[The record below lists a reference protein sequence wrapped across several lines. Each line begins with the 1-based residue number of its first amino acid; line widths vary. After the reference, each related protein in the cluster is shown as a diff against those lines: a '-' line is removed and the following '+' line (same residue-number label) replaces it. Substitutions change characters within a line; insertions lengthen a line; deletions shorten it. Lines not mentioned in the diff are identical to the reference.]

1 MVGKKVKICLATLAL
16 FIGLSAITPVTFAT
30 EKGSPR
36 LEKQNIYT
44 PTKEELKQ
52 LGLSDIEIK
61 QLFEMKSTGITLYYG
76 EAYNSNGDLITDGQ
90 HRVKRGKLSWAVK
103 ALKKAW
109 DMIPSKVKVAVGGA
123 AGFAKLLDFIDH
135 YTGAVEDAVYEGL
148 IALGVNKTVAWWIMK
163 ILTSIAL

>member
-1 MVGKKVKICLATLAL
+1 MVSKKVKICLATLAL
-16 FIGLSAITPVTFAT
+16 LIGLSAITPAAFAT

-36 LEKQNIYT
+36 IEEQNIYT

-76 EAYNSNGDLITDGQ
+76 EAYNSNGDLITDGE

-103 ALKKAW
+103 AIKKAW
-109 DMIPSKVKVAVGGA
+109 DKLPTKVKVLLGIE
-123 AGFAKLLDFIDH
+123 GFAKLLDFIDH
-135 YTGAVEDAVYEGL
+135 FTGAVEDAIYEGL
-148 IALGVNKTVAWWIMK
+148 IALGFNKTVAWWIMK
-163 ILTSIAL
+163 IITSIAL